1 MESVNKKVMKA
12 VLITDKQEA
21 LGLTNGTHLVGKLIG
36 ITYKDLVNAFGEP
49 TFIPEDSGDGKVNF
63 EWVFKFGDEV
73 FTVYDWKV
81 SEEYAKYIM
90 GRMDEI
96 QFHIGGKT
104 EPSDFIEFIQDEIL
118 DPYSFDENGDYR
130 N

>member
-1 MESVNKKVMKA
+1 MVVIK
-12 VLITDKQEA
+12 DKQQA
-21 LGLTNGTHLVGKLIG
+21 YGFTNGTHLVGRLTG

-49 TFIPEDSGDGKVNF
+49 TFLPEDSGDGKVNF

-81 SEEYAKYIM
+81 SEDYAKHIM

-96 QFHIGGKT
+96 QFHVGGKSN
-104 EPSDFIEFIQDEIL
+104 PDKFIEFVQKKVMSEVA
-118 DPYSFDENGDYR
+118 
-130 N
+130 

>member
-1 MESVNKKVMKA
+1 MVVIK
-12 VLITDKQEA
+12 DKQQA
-21 LGLTNGTHLVGKLIG
+21 YGLTNGTHLVGRLTG

-49 TFIPEDSGDGKVNF
+49 TFLPEDSGDGKVNF

-81 SEEYAKYIM
+81 SEDYAKHIM

-96 QFHIGGKT
+96 QFHVGGKSN
-104 EPSDFIEFIQDEIL
+104 PDKFIEFVQKKVMSEVA
-118 DPYSFDENGDYR
+118 
-130 N
+130 

>member
-1 MESVNKKVMKA
+1 MKIRKIDSKLEANKA
-12 VLITDKQEA
+12 
-21 LGLTNGTHLVGKLIG
+21 TNGTHLVGKLTG

-49 TFIPEDSGDGKVNF
+49 TFLPEDSGDGKVNF

-81 SEEYAKYIM
+81 SEDYAKHIM

-96 QFHIGGKT
+96 QFHVGGKSN
-104 EPSDFIEFIQDEIL
+104 PDKFIEFIQKKVMSEVA
-118 DPYSFDENGDYR
+118 
-130 N
+130 

>member
-1 MESVNKKVMKA
+1 MKIRKIDSKLEANKA
-12 VLITDKQEA
+12 
-21 LGLTNGTHLVGKLIG
+21 TNGTHLVGKLTG

-49 TFIPEDSGDGKVNF
+49 TFFPEDSGDGKVNF

-81 SEEYAKYIM
+81 SQDYAKHIM

-96 QFHIGGKT
+96 QFHVGGKT
-104 EPSDFIEFIQDEIL
+104 MPEKFTEYVQKKVMQL
-118 DPYSFDENGDYR
+118 V
-130 N
+130 